1 MNLVTLINDI
11 NLAAK
16 SEKWFDSVN
25 AKMIAE
31 DYGFD
36 PAYVQSL
43 IDGERKN
50 MQIEVRS

>member
-1 MNLVTLINDI
+1 MNLVTLIQDI

-16 SEKWFDSVN
+16 SEKGFDKVN
-25 AKMIAE
+25 AKMIA
-31 DYGFD
+31 DDHGFD
-36 PAYVQSL
+36 PSYVQSL

>member
-1 MNLVTLINDI
+1 MNLVTLIKDI

-16 SEKWFDSVN
+16 SAKGFDKVN

-36 PAYVQSL
+36 PAYIQRL

-50 MQIEVRS
+50 MQIEVRP

>member
-1 MNLVTLINDI
+1 MNLVTLIQDI
-11 NLAAK
+11 NMAAR
-16 SEKWFDSVN
+16 SEKAFDSVN
-25 AKMIAE
+25 AKMIAD

-50 MQIEVRS
+50 MQIEVRQ